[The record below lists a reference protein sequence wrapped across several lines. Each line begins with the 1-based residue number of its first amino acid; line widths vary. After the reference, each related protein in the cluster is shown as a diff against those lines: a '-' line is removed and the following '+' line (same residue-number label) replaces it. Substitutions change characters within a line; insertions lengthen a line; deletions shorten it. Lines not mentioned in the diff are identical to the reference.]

1 MWWRGVSPG
10 ARVASACLGAQLGL
24 LARIPACGLPPGFG
38 FLTACCWVQAW
49 MSPRYQAEAGWLFM
63 TYPKNI
69 TEIVSAM
76 LKSQT
81 CTDLRKESQCHV
93 LTRICVKSCGH
104 LGKYTDFLYHF
115 MKYVLIFLGYIN
127 IPLNGSCQYFL
138 SVLGSDLHSSFI
150 LWGINSAAVNNIIVV
165 SYVFQVFL

>member
-1 MWWRGVSPG
+1 
-10 ARVASACLGAQLGL
+10 
-24 LARIPACGLPPGFG
+24 
-38 FLTACCWVQAW
+38 
-49 MSPRYQAEAGWLFM
+49 M

-104 LGKYTDFLYHF
+104 LGKYTDFSNHF
-115 MKYVLIFLGYIN
+115 MKSVLIFLGYISSL
-127 IPLNGSCQYFL
+127 LNETYQ
-138 SVLGSDLHSSFI
+138 
-150 LWGINSAAVNNIIVV
+150 
-165 SYVFQVFL
+165 